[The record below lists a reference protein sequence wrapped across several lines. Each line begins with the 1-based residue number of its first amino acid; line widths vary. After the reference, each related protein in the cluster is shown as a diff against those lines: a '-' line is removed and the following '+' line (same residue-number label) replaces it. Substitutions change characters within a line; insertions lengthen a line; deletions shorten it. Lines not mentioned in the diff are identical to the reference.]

1 MFKSFYDKCLKK
13 IKLITIKKIVILI
26 ILLLVV
32 NLIYEKNGRNNEYVY
47 IFNGNKNDTLIL
59 LNNYNKK
66 KDEYTYIRKIY
77 ANDSLYINTGHFY
90 FRSKRIWFEDWVYY
104 GETQFH
110 ELFNVKENG
119 STCNIFN
126 KRFIFFGFPRNI
138 YTDLDDYYYYEFRKI
153 NRK

>member
-1 MFKSFYDKCLKK
+1 MIKSFYVKYLYKF
-13 IKLITIKKIVILI
+13 KLNIIKKILMAIFA
-26 ILLLVV
+26 LLFI
-32 NLIYEKNGRNNEYVY
+32 NFIYEKNSRKNEYIY

-59 LNNYNKK
+59 FNDYNEK
-66 KDEYTYIRKIY
+66 KDEYSYIRKIY
-77 ANDSLYINTGHFY
+77 ANDSLYINKGHYY
-90 FRSKRIWFEDWVYY
+90 FSSNRIWFEDWVYY

-110 ELFNVKENG
+110 DVFNVKANG

-138 YTDLDDYYYYEFRKI
+138 YTYLDDYYYYEFRKI